1 MRRWARGRAQDYEIA
16 KNFLISL
23 KCGYLKCVSIFLRTW
38 KKSARVFLFKTIFR
52 FAIYDW
58 MRVIANLCS
67 ALLLRAKARIFMQSI
82 QDRSAPFANGFL
94 VLLLMIASFVTAW
107 IAMPLLLI
115 PIGIISLIFFSGF
128 TIIQPNE
135 AKVITFFGKYAG
147 TIKESGFLCTI
158 PISSKNRVPLKLINF
173 ATGHLKVNDKNGN
186 PIEIGAVVVWR
197 VADAAQASLN
207 IDDYKTFV
215 AYQSDIAVR
224 TLAAHYPYD
233 SEKEV
238 SLRGNLDEIAAKLSA
253 VLQEKLS
260 LAGIVVEETKL
271 SHLAYASE
279 IAGAMLKRQQAVAIL
294 EARQYM
300 VENALAII
308 DDVMKHF
315 EGKDNIKI
323 SDDKK
328 ADLINSLL
336 IVMTS
341 DSETNPVLNVGR

>member
-1 MRRWARGRAQDYEIA
+1 
-16 KNFLISL
+16 
-23 KCGYLKCVSIFLRTW
+23 
-38 KKSARVFLFKTIFR
+38 
-52 FAIYDW
+52 
-58 MRVIANLCS
+58 
-67 ALLLRAKARIFMQSI
+67 MQSI

-94 VLLLMIASFVTAW
+94 VLLLLIASLAAAW

-135 AKVITFFGKYAG
+135 AKVITFFGKYVG

-158 PISSKNRVPLKLINF
+158 PISSKNRIPLKLINF
-173 ATGHLKVNDKNGN
+173 VTGHLKVNDKNGN

-215 AYQSDIAVR
+215 ANQSDIAVR

-238 SLRGNLDEIAAKLSA
+238 SLRGNLDEIAAKLNA